1 MKTSSFVYSL
11 LWFSTFAVF
20 SSTSVQAEL
29 DVDTQRIRTQN
40 SSIPQIRDRKAFLRE
55 NRSATTL
62 KEWEKN
68 LETHHS
74 NLVSQNSPVPVT
86 GVKLN
91 QVDTG
96 LEIILETQDG
106 KPLQIDATKFRT
118 ENNRLIADIP
128 NAVLTLTDV
137 QEFSA
142 DSPTTDI
149 ANVRVIQT
157 DASNIQVVVTGKDA
171 LPKSEVTLTTGALSY
186 SLNSEGDTAEEEV
199 VVTGEG
205 RTPYRASSSGTA
217 TGTNIPILETP
228 FSIQIVPKDVLRDQQ
243 TTRLEEAL
251 LNVSSV
257 AIQGN
262 ASSRTASFSLRGFEN
277 APTLRDGFRR
287 YGSFQAS
294 PEIANLEQIEVL
306 KGAASILYGEIQ
318 PGGVVNLVSK
328 KPLSNPF
335 YEAELELGSRGLFS
349 PRVDFS
355 GPVTP
360 DAKLL
365 YRVNALISTQA
376 PFQNFNTNF
385 ERAFIAPT
393 LAWKISDR
401 TDLGFSLEYL
411 NKRSP
416 ADFGLPVIGRSVVDV
431 PRDFVS
437 TDPND
442 AIESQFL
449 SVGYDFEHRF
459 SQNWKIR
466 NAFRYSSYDYD
477 FNTVLLPF
485 GFDEETATIGRVFA
499 SQDGQNE
506 NFSLLTN
513 LLGEFTTGSVKHVLL
528 FGVDLN
534 RSQDR
539 IFSVGDFLTFLP
551 LNIFNPVYGQPPTPS
566 EADLPPFGGNY
577 ITTNRLGIYVQD
589 QISLFDRLTLLAGI
603 RYDTVDQTNKRV
615 PGLFTEPGKTTQT
628 DDAFTPRLG
637 LLYQVSKTVSLYG
650 SYSQS
655 FNPGSATTA
664 AGDVI
669 EPERGEG
676 YEVGIKTELLNRKLL
691 ATAAYFDITKQ
702 NVAVTD
708 PDFPLFSVASGEQRS
723 RGVEFDIVGELTP
736 GWNLI
741 ASYTYTDTQVTEDS
755 NPDLIGNQLFGV
767 PKHSASLWTTYEIQ
781 RGNLQGLGVGFGF
794 NFVGER
800 QGDLA
805 NSYEVDSYFIT
816 NAAIFYR
823 RGNWRFAVNF
833 KNLGDVKY
841 IESTSNGRESGNFF
855 GEPFTVIGSVSVQ
868 F

>member
-1 MKTSSFVYSL
+1 VSQLRLGLGGAIIALCSVG
-11 LWFSTFAVF
+11 
-20 SSTSVQAEL
+20 STSIAWAETPL
-29 DVDTQRIRTQN
+29 
-40 SSIPQIRDRKAFLRE
+40 SHRDLRLRE
-55 NRSATTL
+55 FRRPATTIKEWVAQVESAT
-62 KEWEKN
+62 
-68 LETHHS
+68 
-74 NLVSQNSPVPVT
+74 VQVT
-86 GVKLN
+86 GVMLER
-91 QVDTG
+91 TEAG
-96 LEIILETQDG
+96 LDITLETADG
-106 KPLQIDATKFRT
+106 KPLQVDATKFRA
-118 ENNRLIADIP
+118 EGNSLIADIP
-128 NAVLTLTDV
+128 NAVLSLSDA
-137 QEFSA
+137 QAFSA
-142 DSPTTDI
+142 ENPTSEI
-149 ANVRVIQT
+149 ANVRVTQV
-157 DASNIQVVVTGKDA
+157 DASRIRVAVAGKDA
-171 LPKSEVTLTTGALSY
+171 LPKQEVTLKTAGLAY
-186 SLNSEGDTAEEEV
+186 SLNAEAETPEEEI

-205 RTPYRASSSGTA
+205 RTPYRAPSSGTA

-228 FSIQIVPKDVLRDQQ
+228 FSIQIVPKDILRDQRA
-243 TTRLEEAL
+243 TRLEESL

-287 YGSFQAS
+287 YGSFQVS
-294 PEIANLEQIEVL
+294 PEIAGLEQIEVL

-335 YEAELELGSRGLFS
+335 YEAELELGSRGLVS

-355 GPVTP
+355 GPVMQ
-360 DAKLL
+360 DGNLL
-365 YRVNALISTQA
+365 YRVNALLSTQA
-376 PFQNFNTNF
+376 PVQNFNTNF
-385 ERAFIAPT
+385 ERAFVAPA

-401 TDLGFSLEYL
+401 TDLGLSLEYL
-411 NKRSP
+411 TKRSP

-431 PRDFVS
+431 PRDFVP

-449 SVGYDFEHRF
+449 SVGYNFEHRF
-459 SQNWKIR
+459 SQNWRIR

-485 GFDEETATIGRVFA
+485 GFDEATATIGRVFA
-499 SQDGQNE
+499 SQEGQNE

-513 LLGEFTTGSVKHVLL
+513 VLGEFATGAVKHTLL

-539 IFSVGDFLTFLP
+539 IFSIGDFLTFLP
-551 LNIFNPVYGQPPTPS
+551 LDIFNPVYGQPPTPGK
-566 EADLPPFGGNY
+566 ADLPPFGGNN
-577 ITTNRLGIYVQD
+577 ITTNRLGIYIQD
-589 QISLFDRLTLLAGI
+589 QISLFDRLQLLAGI

-615 PGLFTEPGKTTQT
+615 PGLFTQPGETTQT
-628 DDAFTPRLG
+628 DNAFTPRLG
-637 LLYQVSKTVSLYG
+637 LLYQLSKTVSVYG

-655 FNPGSATTA
+655 FNPGSATTS
-664 AGDVI
+664 AGEVI
-669 EPERGEG
+669 EPERGKG
-676 YEVGIKTELLNRKLL
+676 YEFGIKAALLDNKLF
-691 ATAAYFDITKQ
+691 ATVAYFDITKQ
-702 NVAVTD
+702 NVAVAD
-708 PDFPLFSVASGEQRS
+708 PDFPLFSIASGEQRS
-723 RGVEFDIVGELTP
+723 RGVEFDIAGEILP

-741 ASYTYTDTQVTEDS
+741 ASYTYTNAEVSNDS
-755 NPDLIGNQLFGV
+755 DASLIGNRLFGV

-781 RGNLQGLGVGFGF
+781 RGNLQGLGMGFGL

-800 QGDLA
+800 EGDLA
-805 NSYEVDSYFIT
+805 NSYEVGSYFIT

-855 GEPFTVIGSVSVQ
+855 GEPFTVIGSVAVT